1 MNALK
6 LNIKSLNEEKNA
18 LLNNKFQNNVNNSN
32 NSIKINELN
41 SALESE
47 RRMVS
52 VHKKQLNDMNIR
64 LKNDIVD
71 EIKKG
76 KELQEGKD
84 KNGF

>member
-1 MNALK
+1 
-6 LNIKSLNEEKNA
+6 
-18 LLNNKFQNNVNNSN
+18 
-32 NSIKINELN
+32 
-41 SALESE
+41 
-47 RRMVS
+47 MVS

>member
-1 MNALK
+1 
-6 LNIKSLNEEKNA
+6 
-18 LLNNKFQNNVNNSN
+18 
-32 NSIKINELN
+32 
-41 SALESE
+41 
-47 RRMVS
+47 MVS
-52 VHKKQLNDMNIR
+52 VHKKQLNDMNMNIR